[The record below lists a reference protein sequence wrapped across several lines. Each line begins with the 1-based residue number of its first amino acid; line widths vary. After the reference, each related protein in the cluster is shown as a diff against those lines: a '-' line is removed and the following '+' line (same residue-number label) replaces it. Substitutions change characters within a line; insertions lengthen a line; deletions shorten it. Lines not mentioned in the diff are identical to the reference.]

1 MNHTVQNMALKAIL
15 GEPQVHHQVAVF
27 PIITDCGAD
36 LAYITLSE
44 ALASERVV
52 ITEISESGSV
62 PELRAK
68 NDGDVPILIV
78 DGEEL
83 KGAKQNR
90 VCNTTVL
97 LREKTTTVLPVS
109 CTEHGRWSYDSP
121 DFEDSGLIME
131 RKVRT
136 SKNSNVSASLARTH
150 SYRGNQ
156 SEVWSQ
162 IHELHEELGSHS
174 RTGAMRDAFESVRE
188 PLEAWIRAFPL
199 CKDQNGLL
207 VCINGIPVGMDVV
220 SRADAYARLHSR
232 FLKSY
237 IIGCIRCPS
246 NADIAAPVERARDFL
261 AQLPE
266 LSESTFASPGYGEDF
281 RYVGP
286 ARCGSALV
294 HAGTCV
300 HAAFFGDV
308 TAENGAAHMASMNKR
323 IRNRRQASGQEPII
337 DY

>member
-1 MNHTVQNMALKAIL
+1 MNQTVQAMAGKATL
-15 GEPQVHHQVAVF
+15 GERQVRHQVTVF
-27 PIITDCGAD
+27 PITTECGAD
-36 LAYITLSE
+36 LAYVTLSE
-44 ALASERVV
+44 ALVSERVV
-52 ITEISESGSV
+52 ITEVSESGSV
-62 PELRAK
+62 PELRVK
-68 NDGDVPILIV
+68 NDGDVPVLIV

-97 LREKTTTVLPVS
+97 LREKATTVLPVS

-121 DFEDSGLIME
+121 EFADSGLIME

-136 SKNSNVSASLARTH
+136 AKNRNVSASLERAH
-150 SYRGNQ
+150 SYRGDQ

-174 RTGAMRDAFESVRE
+174 RTGAMRDAYESVRE
-188 PLEAWIRAFPL
+188 PLEEWMHAFPV
-199 CKDQNGLL
+199 CENQNGLL

-220 SRADAYARLHSR
+220 SRADAYARLHPR

-237 IIGCIRCPS
+237 IIGCVRRPS
-246 NADIAAPVERARDFL
+246 KEPVAAPDLRARDFL
-261 AQLPE
+261 ARLSE
-266 LSESTFASPGYGEDF
+266 LHESTFASPGYGEDF
-281 RYVGP
+281 RYAGP

-308 TAENGAAHMASMNKR
+308 AAENGAADMASMNER
-323 IRNRRQASGQEPII
+323 MRNRRRASGQGRF